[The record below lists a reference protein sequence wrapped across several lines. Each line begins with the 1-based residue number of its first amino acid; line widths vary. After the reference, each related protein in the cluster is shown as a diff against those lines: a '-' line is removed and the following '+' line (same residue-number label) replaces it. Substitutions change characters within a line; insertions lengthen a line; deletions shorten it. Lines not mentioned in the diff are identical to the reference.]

1 MSIVTLPGRP
11 APQVHA
17 DAPSLRNPD
26 GAAAVAVVGSIDLS
40 LAIDRAL
47 RGLLR
52 SLRAHSLFI
61 AIVGAHLVAAYS
73 VQRFIAVPVPF
84 SLDLYGSAF
93 AVLTATLL
101 IVLAGAY
108 VFRVM
113 VVTRPPQLARYLLS
127 DLTTRYVTV
136 DRVCSALPVLLL
148 IPVIMA
154 SFSYLKS
161 MIPLFAPY
169 DWDSMLASWDL
180 ALHGGRHPW
189 QWLQPV
195 LGHPYVSFL
204 VNLVYNLWYLL
215 LYAVMI
221 WQTFSVARP
230 RLRMRYV
237 LTLVL
242 IWVLLGN
249 VMATAMA
256 SVGPVYFA
264 RVTGLPDPFAPL
276 MDYLRAA
283 NDILPIWAVTTQD
296 YVWNMFAQGKFD
308 IGSGISA
315 MPSVHV
321 ATSFSFALLGF
332 ATSRRLGI
340 AFSVFTVLILVGSV
354 HLGWHYAID
363 GYVAIIATWII
374 WRALGWLLERPL
386 MIRLLWGTD
395 ALEVPARS
403 RSWRYPSAAA
413 SSID

>member
-1 MSIVTLPGRP
+1 MSIATHPGRP
-11 APQVHA
+11 APRDRA
-17 DAPSLRNPD
+17 DAPNRRNPE
-26 GAAAVAVVGSIDLS
+26 GAAAAAGLGSSDLQS
-40 LAIDRAL
+40 ALGRAL
-47 RGLLR
+47 RGLFR

-61 AIVGAHLVAAYS
+61 AIVGAHVAAAYAA
-73 VQRFIAVPVPF
+73 QRFIAVPAPF

-113 VVTRPPQLARYLLS
+113 VVTRPPQLARYLWS

-136 DRVCSALPVLLL
+136 DRVCSTLPVLLL
-148 IPVIMA
+148 IPIIMA

-161 MIPLFAPY
+161 MIPLVVPY
-169 DWDSMLASWDL
+169 DWDPALAAWDL

-195 LGHPYVSFL
+195 LGHPVVSFL
-204 VNLVYNLWYLL
+204 VNIVYNFWYFV
-215 LYAVMI
+215 LYGVMI

-237 LTLVL
+237 LTLVVVW
-242 IWVLLGN
+242 ILLGN
-249 VMATAMA
+249 VIATAMA

-296 YVWNMFAQGKFD
+296 YVWDMFAQGKFD

-354 HLGWHYAID
+354 HLGWHYAVD
-363 GYVAIIATWII
+363 GYVSIIATWII
-374 WRALGWLLERPL
+374 WRALGWLLERPF
-386 MIRLLWGTD
+386 MIWLLWGID
-395 ALEVPARS
+395 APKMPARS
-403 RSWRYPSAAA
+403 RSWRHPSAAA
-413 SSID
+413 ASID